1 VLDNGA
7 VMSLREADSMRL
19 RSPWLWFHD
28 AVWVVLAVLILLL
41 IVDSLWR

>member
-7 VMSLREADSMRL
+7 VTNLCEAHGMRL

-28 AVWVVLAVLILLL
+28 AAWIVLAVLILLL
-41 IVDSLWR
+41 IVASLWR